1 MFQDPSFGEIKI
13 TYVVTNI
20 TMIDPAQV
28 SGKICRSYLI
38 PLTGVLSM
46 TKKVKKYIMD
56 RVCNNDKCLIFCS
69 IVQWL
74 QYKSYFIQPYSL
86 NRLGLVFFL
95 FPCCGQIHDILSV
108 ESYAGIWADLLKE

>member
-28 SGKICRSYLI
+28 SGKIYRSYLI

-46 TKKVKKYIMD
+46 TKKLKKYIMD
-56 RVCNNDKCLIFCS
+56 RVCNNDKCLIFCNNCQS
-69 IVQWL
+69 L
-74 QYKSYFIQPYSL
+74 QYKSHLIQPYSL
-86 NRLGLVFFL
+86 TRLGLVSIFL
-95 FPCCGQIHDILSV
+95 IFLLWTDTLHSINRELCRYMGQT
-108 ESYAGIWADLLKE
+108 Y

>member
-28 SGKICRSYLI
+28 SGKIYRSYLI
-38 PLTGVLSM
+38 PLTGVLL
-46 TKKVKKYIMD
+46 
-56 RVCNNDKCLIFCS
+56 N

-74 QYKSYFIQPYSL
+74 QYKSYFIQRYIL

-108 ESYAGIWADLLKE
+108 ESHAGTWGRRTERITQYDLKNCFLSLPLI